1 MRCKGHT
8 RGARASDVCKG
19 LIFCLFIDII
29 LMIINM
35 IWCKGLNE
43 RCKGLNEWCKGRNE
57 WCKGL

>member
-8 RGARASDVCKG
+8 KGARASDVCKG
-19 LIFCLFIDII
+19 LIFCLFTYI

-43 RCKGLNEWCKGRNE
+43 KCKGLNEWCKGHNE